1 MWKNWLTLSA
11 GVEPG
16 EGRPHEPGHGGEV
29 PWQAQSPH
37 ALTVGGEVQLGGKV
51 VFRLPGGEIQVIG
64 QIGHLIVKGRV
75 VGQNL
80 CRIVIDLQTLFDG
93 LHSDGAAPV

>member
-1 MWKNWLTLSA
+1 M
-11 GVEPG
+11 
-16 EGRPHEPGHGGEV
+16 
-29 PWQAQSPH
+29 
-37 ALTVGGEVQLGGKV
+37 

-80 CRIVIDLQTLFDG
+80 CRIVIDLQALFDG